1 MATKKLPTYQKFI
14 IDTRLRQF
22 RSFDKNH
29 KLIIIG
35 FETKEGKKLLKEIS
49 INGFTTK

>member
-1 MATKKLPTYQKFI
+1 MPIKKLPIYKKTT
-14 IDTRLRQF
+14 IDVRLRQF

>member
-1 MATKKLPTYQKFI
+1 MSIRKLPTYQKFV
-14 IDTRLRQF
+14 IDIRLRQF
-22 RSFDKNH
+22 RSFDKNQ

-35 FETKEGKKLLKEIS
+35 FETKKGKKLLKEIL